1 MGLDLTKFSGAAE
14 VLDKAEVQ
22 KRLKDAE
29 DTAQEAKKLRQD
41 IKAGKRPES
50 DWPEFAKAAQEKG
63 MNHEILKR
71 LKLEEG
77 VKGLPL
83 GKRFPQAKKK
93 LSSDDEQK
101 LSILYKQRDSMG
113 VRNGSPEYVKLQG
126 QIDKMLGEV
135 TTTANVAAYPVP
147 IGMVRPADRKKKI
160 KESLEVSKVEI
171 SESCYA
177 VVPALTESVSK
188 MALDSYLETA
198 LWSSTDD
205 SDPSG
210 GDPLDKNYD
219 ISDIESETVE
229 KAKKD
234 LELFFDKCS
243 EKYPGIL
250 DQYDD
255 EQIGHDFWLTRN
267 GHGAG
272 FWDGDYEETPGDGK
286 KLTEIA
292 KTFKEVNLY
301 VGDDG
306 QIHGD

>member
-1 MGLDLTKFSGAAE
+1 QQTAKLL
-14 VLDKAEVQ
+14 KAS
-22 KRLKDAE
+22 L
-29 DTAQEAKKLRQD
+29 
-41 IKAGKRPES
+41 
-50 DWPEFAKAAQEKG
+50 
-63 MNHEILKR
+63 
-71 LKLEEG
+71 
-77 VKGLPL
+77 
-83 GKRFPQAKKK
+83 
-93 LSSDDEQK
+93 
-101 LSILYKQRDSMG
+101 
-113 VRNGSPEYVKLQG
+113 VKLQDILKSG
-126 QIDKMLGEV
+126 KLSEV

-171 SESCYA
+171 SENCYT

-188 MALDSYLETA
+188 IALDSYLETA
-198 LWSSTDD
+198 LWSSTDE